1 MAELRLFTP
10 VELAARAHRQRPG
23 KPGRRRSPEQT
34 HIIEAYKATLQ
45 QAHPGFGGEV
55 VLAEGERKRKVRQQL
70 KTVAQTM
77 GYALDFRPTKDPMRI
92 HFRVIT
98 PRNGRPIQTKPGGRP
113 RKHAA

>member
-1 MAELRLFTP
+1 MAELHLLTP
-10 VELAARAHRQRPG
+10 AELAAREQFQQRPG

-55 VLAEGERKRKVRQQL
+55 VLAAGERKRKVRQQL
-70 KTVAQTM
+70 KTAGQAV
-77 GYALDFRPTKDPMRI
+77 GYALDFCPTKDPMRI

-98 PRNGRPIQTKPGGRP
+98 PEERAAHPKPGGRCQE
-113 RKHAA
+113 RW